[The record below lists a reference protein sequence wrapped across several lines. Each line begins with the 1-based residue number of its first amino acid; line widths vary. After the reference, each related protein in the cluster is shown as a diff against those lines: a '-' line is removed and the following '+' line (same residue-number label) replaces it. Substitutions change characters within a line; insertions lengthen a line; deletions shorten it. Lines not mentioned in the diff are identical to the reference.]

1 MKTLLISDQIKEK
14 VINKG
19 EELFNLISCL
29 WILLILYDVLCVWYY
44 TRVQSTYLAHV
55 SGCFDPL
62 MNFVSAV
69 WNKIK

>member
-1 MKTLLISDQIKEK
+1 MKIQLISDQIKEI
-14 VINKG
+14 VINQG
-19 EELFNLISCL
+19 EELFNLISGL
-29 WILLILYDVLCVWYY
+29 LILLIRYDVLCVWCY

-62 MNFVSAV
+62 VNFVSAV